1 MIYKLFIF
9 LFRRQRSTRF
19 HGIFA
24 VWIDG
29 TKILWYNKRRVT
41 IQSHLKATIII
52 LLFWNFMLNNDL

>member
-29 TKILWYNKRRVT
+29 TKILWYNKRRNKT
-41 IQSHLKATIII
+41 IHREDCII
-52 LLFWNFMLNNDL
+52 